1 MFRYVECVN
10 IPEGLRYTRQ
20 HEWVLIDGES
30 ARIGITDLAQD
41 ALGNIV
47 HVQLPA
53 LGQAVRSGASVVEVE
68 SSKSV
73 SDIYSP
79 VSGSVVLVNE
89 SLATEPGLV
98 NSDPYGS
105 GWLYEVQMS
114 YDETLEGLLTAGEYR
129 AIVS

>member
-1 MFRYVECVN
+1 MN
-10 IPEGLRYTRQ
+10 IPDGLRYTRQ

-47 HVQLPA
+47 HVQLPKV
-53 LGQAVRSGASVVEVE
+53 GQSVQSGASAVEVE

-73 SDIYSP
+73 SDIDSP

-114 YDETLEGLLTAGEYR
+114 YDETLEGLLTASEYR
-129 AIVS
+129 ALVN

>member
-1 MFRYVECVN
+1 MK
-10 IPEGLRYTRQ
+10 IPDGLRYTPQ

-53 LGQAVRSGASVVEVE
+53 VGQSVQSGVSAVEVE

-114 YDETLEGLLTAGEYR
+114 YDETLEGLLTAIEYR

>member
-1 MFRYVECVN
+1 VN
-10 IPEGLRYTRQ
+10 IPDGLRYTRQ

-47 HVQLPA
+47 HVQLPTV
-53 LGQAVRSGASVVEVE
+53 GQSVQSGAIVVEVE

-79 VSGSVVLVNE
+79 LSGSVVLVNE
-89 SLATEPGLV
+89 SLAAEPGLV
-98 NSDPYGS
+98 NSDPYGA

-114 YDETLEGLLTAGEYR
+114 YDETLEGLLTASEYR

>member
-1 MFRYVECVN
+1 MN

-53 LGQAVRSGASVVEVE
+53 VGQSVRSGASVVEVE

-98 NSDPYGS
+98 NTDPYGS
-105 GWLYEVQMS
+105 GWLYEVQLS
-114 YDETLEGLLTAGEYR
+114 YDETLEGLLTASEYR

>member
-1 MFRYVECVN
+1 VN
-10 IPEGLRYTRQ
+10 IPDGLRYTRQ

-53 LGQAVRSGASVVEVE
+53 VGQSVRSGTSAVEVE

-114 YDETLEGLLTAGEYR
+114 YDETLEGLLTASEYR
-129 AIVS
+129 ALVS

>member
-1 MFRYVECVN
+1 MN

-53 LGQAVRSGASVVEVE
+53 IGQAVRSGASAVEVE

-89 SLATEPGLV
+89 SLATQPGLV

-114 YDETLEGLLTAGEYR
+114 YDETLEGLLTASEYR

>member
-1 MFRYVECVN
+1 MN
-10 IPEGLRYTRQ
+10 IHDGLRYTRQ

-47 HVQLPA
+47 HVQLPE
-53 LGQAVRSGASVVEVE
+53 LGQSVQSGSSVVEVE

-89 SLATEPGLV
+89 LLASHPEFV
-98 NSDPYGS
+98 NTDPYGS
-105 GWLYEVQMS
+105 GWLYEVQLS
-114 YDETLEGLLTAGEYR
+114 YDETLEGLLTADEYR
-129 AIVS
+129 ALVG

>member
-1 MFRYVECVN
+1 MN
-10 IPEGLRYTRQ
+10 IPDGLRYTRQ

-47 HVQLPA
+47 HVQLPTV
-53 LGQAVRSGASVVEVE
+53 GQSVQSGASVVEVE

-79 VSGSVVLVNE
+79 VSGNVVLVNE

-114 YDETLEGLLTAGEYR
+114 YDETLEGLLTASEYR
-129 AIVS
+129 ALVN

>member
-1 MFRYVECVN
+1 MN
-10 IPEGLRYTRQ
+10 IPEGLRYTSQ

-53 LGQAVRSGASVVEVE
+53 LGQAVRSGASAVEVE

-114 YDETLEGLLTAGEYR
+114 YDETLEGLLSASEYR

>member
-1 MFRYVECVN
+1 MN
-10 IPEGLRYTRQ
+10 IPDGLRYTRQ

-53 LGQAVRSGASVVEVE
+53 VGQSVRSGVSAVEVE

-114 YDETLEGLLTAGEYR
+114 YDETLEGLLTASEYR
-129 AIVS
+129 TLVG

>member
-1 MFRYVECVN
+1 MN
-10 IPEGLRYTRQ
+10 IPDGLRYTRQ
-20 HEWVLIDGES
+20 HEWVLVDGES

-47 HVQLPA
+47 HVRLPEV
-53 LGQAVRSGASVVEVE
+53 GQSVQSGASAVEVE

-79 VSGSVVLVNE
+79 VAGSVVLINE
-89 SLATEPGLV
+89 SLATQPSLL
-98 NSDPYGS
+98 NSDPYGA

-114 YDETLEGLLTAGEYR
+114 YDETLEGLLSANEYR
-129 AIVS
+129 ALVG

>member
-1 MFRYVECVN
+1 VN
-10 IPEGLRYTRQ
+10 IPDGLRYTRQ

-47 HVQLPA
+47 HVQLPTV
-53 LGQAVRSGASVVEVE
+53 GQSVRSGASVVEVE

-114 YDETLEGLLTAGEYR
+114 YDETLEGLLTPNEYR
-129 AIVS
+129 ALVN

>member
-1 MFRYVECVN
+1 MN
-10 IPEGLRYTRQ
+10 IPDGLRYTRQ

-47 HVQLPA
+47 HVQLPTV
-53 LGQAVRSGASVVEVE
+53 GQSVRSGASAVEVE

-114 YDETLEGLLTAGEYR
+114 YDETLEGLLTAIEYR

>member
-1 MFRYVECVN
+1 MN
-10 IPEGLRYTRQ
+10 IPDGLRYTRQ

-53 LGQAVRSGASVVEVE
+53 VGQSVRSGASVVEVE

-89 SLATEPGLV
+89 SLSTEPGLV
-98 NSDPYGS
+98 NTDPYGS

-114 YDETLEGLLTAGEYR
+114 YDETLEGLLTASEYR

>member
-1 MFRYVECVN
+1 VN

-53 LGQAVRSGASVVEVE
+53 VGQSVRSGASVVEVE

-73 SDIYSP
+73 SEIYSP

-89 SLATEPGLV
+89 SLSTEPGLV
-98 NSDPYGS
+98 NTDPYGS

-114 YDETLEGLLTAGEYR
+114 YDETLEGLLTASEYR

>member
-1 MFRYVECVN
+1 MN
-10 IPEGLRYTRQ
+10 IPDGLRYTRQ
-20 HEWVLIDGES
+20 HEWVLVDGES

-47 HVQLPA
+47 HVRLPEV
-53 LGQAVRSGASVVEVE
+53 GQSMQSGASAVEVE

-79 VSGSVVLVNE
+79 VAGSVVLINE
-89 SLATEPGLV
+89 SLATQPSLL
-98 NSDPYGS
+98 NSDPYGA

-114 YDETLEGLLTAGEYR
+114 YDETLEGLLSADEYR
-129 AIVS
+129 ALVG

>member
-1 MFRYVECVN
+1 MN

-47 HVQLPA
+47 HVQLPTV
-53 LGQAVRSGASVVEVE
+53 GQSVSSGASVVEVE

-89 SLATEPGLV
+89 SLATQPGLV

-114 YDETLEGLLTAGEYR
+114 YDETLEGLFTASEYR

>member
-1 MFRYVECVN
+1 VN
-10 IPEGLRYTRQ
+10 IPDGLRYTRQ

-53 LGQAVRSGASVVEVE
+53 VGQSVRSGASVVEVE

-114 YDETLEGLLTAGEYR
+114 YDETLEGLLTASEYR

>member
-1 MFRYVECVN
+1 VN
-10 IPEGLRYTRQ
+10 IPDGLRYTRQ

-47 HVQLPA
+47 HVQLPVV
-53 LGQAVRSGASVVEVE
+53 GQSVRSGASAVEVE

-114 YDETLEGLLTAGEYR
+114 YDETLEGLLTADEYR

>member
-1 MFRYVECVN
+1 MN
-10 IPEGLRYTRQ
+10 IPDGLRYTRQ

-53 LGQAVRSGASVVEVE
+53 VGQSVQSGVSAVEVE

-114 YDETLEGLLTAGEYR
+114 YDETLEGLLTAIEYR

>member
-1 MFRYVECVN
+1 MN
-10 IPEGLRYTRQ
+10 IPDGLRYTRQ

-47 HVQLPA
+47 HVQLPTV
-53 LGQAVRSGASVVEVE
+53 GQSVRSGASVVEVE

-114 YDETLEGLLTAGEYR
+114 YDETLEGLLTADEYR

>member
-1 MFRYVECVN
+1 MN
-10 IPEGLRYTRQ
+10 IPDGLRYTRQ

-47 HVQLPA
+47 HVQLPTV
-53 LGQAVRSGASVVEVE
+53 GQSVRSGASVVEVE

-89 SLATEPGLV
+89 SLTTEPGLV

-114 YDETLEGLLTAGEYR
+114 YDETLEGLLTASEYR
-129 AIVS
+129 TLVN

>member
-1 MFRYVECVN
+1 VN

-20 HEWVLIDGES
+20 HEWGLIDGES

-89 SLATEPGLV
+89 SLATQPGLV

-114 YDETLEGLLTAGEYR
+114 YDETLEGLLTASEYR

>member
-1 MFRYVECVN
+1 MN
-10 IPEGLRYTRQ
+10 IPDGLRYTRQ
-20 HEWVLIDGES
+20 HEWVLVDGES

-47 HVQLPA
+47 HVRLPEV
-53 LGQAVRSGASVVEVE
+53 GQSVQSGASAVEVE

-79 VSGSVVLVNE
+79 VTGSVVLINE
-89 SLATEPGLV
+89 SLATQPSLL
-98 NSDPYGS
+98 NSDPYGA

-114 YDETLEGLLTAGEYR
+114 YEETLEGLLSADEYR
-129 AIVS
+129 ALVG

>member
-1 MFRYVECVN
+1 MN
-10 IPEGLRYTRQ
+10 IPDGLRYTRQ

-47 HVQLPA
+47 HVQLPKV
-53 LGQAVRSGASVVEVE
+53 GQSVRSGTSAVEVE

-89 SLATEPGLV
+89 SLETEPGLV

-114 YDETLEGLLTAGEYR
+114 YEETLEGLLTASEYR
-129 AIVS
+129 ALVN

>member
-1 MFRYVECVN
+1 VN

-53 LGQAVRSGASVVEVE
+53 LGQSVRSGASVVEVE

-89 SLATEPGLV
+89 SLATQPGLM

-114 YDETLEGLLTAGEYR
+114 YDETLEGLLTASEYR

>member
-1 MFRYVECVN
+1 MN

-47 HVQLPA
+47 HVQLPTI
-53 LGQAVRSGASVVEVE
+53 GQSVRSGTSVVEVE

-73 SDIYSP
+73 SDVYSP

-89 SLATEPGLV
+89 SLAAQPGLV
-98 NSDPYGS
+98 NADPYGS

-114 YDETLEGLLTAGEYR
+114 YDETLEGLLTASEYR

>member
-1 MFRYVECVN
+1 VN
-10 IPEGLRYTRQ
+10 IPDGLRYTRQ

-53 LGQAVRSGASVVEVE
+53 VGQSVRSGASVVEVE

-114 YDETLEGLLTAGEYR
+114 YDETLEGLLTDIEYR

>member
-1 MFRYVECVN
+1 MN
-10 IPEGLRYTRQ
+10 IPEGLRYTPQ

-53 LGQAVRSGASVVEVE
+53 VGQSVRSGASVVEVE

-89 SLATEPGLV
+89 SLSTEPGLV
-98 NSDPYGS
+98 NTDPYGS

-114 YDETLEGLLTAGEYR
+114 YDETLEGLLTASEYR

>member
-1 MFRYVECVN
+1 MN

-89 SLATEPGLV
+89 SLSTQPGLV

-114 YDETLEGLLTAGEYR
+114 YDETLEGLLTASEYR

>member
-1 MFRYVECVN
+1 MN
-10 IPEGLRYTRQ
+10 IPDGLRYTRQ

-47 HVQLPA
+47 HVQLPVV
-53 LGQAVRSGASVVEVE
+53 GQSVQSGVSAVEVE

-89 SLATEPGLV
+89 SLANEPGLV

-114 YDETLEGLLTAGEYR
+114 YDETLEGLLTAIEYR

>member
-1 MFRYVECVN
+1 VN

-89 SLATEPGLV
+89 SLSTQPRLV

-114 YDETLEGLLTAGEYR
+114 YDETLEGLLTASEYR

>member
-1 MFRYVECVN
+1 VN

-53 LGQAVRSGASVVEVE
+53 VGQSVRSGTSAVEVE

-114 YDETLEGLLTAGEYR
+114 YDETLEGLLTASEYR
-129 AIVS
+129 ALVS

>member
-1 MFRYVECVN
+1 MN
-10 IPEGLRYTRQ
+10 IPDGLRYTRQ

-53 LGQAVRSGASVVEVE
+53 VGQSVRSGTSAVEVE

-114 YDETLEGLLTAGEYR
+114 YDETLEGLLTASEYR
-129 AIVS
+129 TLVS

>member
-1 MFRYVECVN
+1 MN
-10 IPEGLRYTRQ
+10 IPDGLRYTRQ

-47 HVQLPA
+47 HVQLPKV
-53 LGQAVRSGASVVEVE
+53 GQSVQSGASAVEVE

-114 YDETLEGLLTAGEYR
+114 YDETLEGLLTANEYR
-129 AIVS
+129 ALVN

>member
-1 MFRYVECVN
+1 MN

-73 SDIYSP
+73 SDVYSP

-89 SLATEPGLV
+89 SLATQPGLV

-105 GWLYEVQMS
+105 GWLYEVQLS
-114 YDETLEGLLTAGEYR
+114 YEETLEGLLTAGEYR

>member
-1 MFRYVECVN
+1 MN
-10 IPEGLRYTRQ
+10 IPDGLRYTRQ

-47 HVQLPA
+47 HVQLPKV
-53 LGQAVRSGASVVEVE
+53 GQSVQSGASAVEVE

-114 YDETLEGLLTAGEYR
+114 YDETLEGLLTASEYR
-129 AIVS
+129 ALVN